1 MRPRLWMKPG
11 MIPILHC
18 PYEGGQRCSLP
29 EVDLSQSYRSDD
41 TRAVGTDESGL
52 VLGLEDIG
60 DADHVVLGNALS
72 DTDNE
77 ANLGLNGLL
86 DTLCSNRGRD
96 EDGRSGS
103 ASLLDSV
110 GDSCKDG
117 LAQMCL
123 SGLLGVGTTDDLSA
137 VLNGL
142 LGVEGTLLSSEALE
156 DDLGLV
162 VDAEVG
168 VGGQVGGRGAAV
180 GARGGAQDGAH
191 WLSEALHGREKVV
204 VLRLFGRG
212 TDNNNFLHRSCF
224 SRL

>member
-1 MRPRLWMKPG
+1 
-11 MIPILHC
+11 
-18 PYEGGQRCSLP
+18 
-29 EVDLSQSYRSDD
+29 
-41 TRAVGTDESGL
+41 
-52 VLGLEDIG
+52 
-60 DADHVVLGNALS
+60 VLGNTLS

-86 DTLCSNRGRD
+86 DTLCGNRGRD

-103 ASLLDSV
+103 TSLLDSV
-110 GDSCKDG
+110 GDSCEDR

-123 SGLLGVGTTDDLSA
+123 SGLLGVGTTDDLGA

-142 LGVEGTLLSSEALE
+142 LGVEGTLLASEALE
-156 DDLGLV
+156 DDLCLV

-204 VLRLFGRG
+204 VLRVNGRG